1 MSKQSRNRLVG
12 IKVQSLCFFPYRNLH
27 ICVCVRVCVCVCVCV
42 CVRACVC
49 VCVCEMIYL
58 LPIVPDLQLDFHMYP
73 LFNLNNNNYVE
84 KRLSLQ

>member
-1 MSKQSRNRLVG
+1 MRVRVR
-12 IKVQSLCFFPYRNLH
+12 VRA
-27 ICVCVRVCVCVCVCV
+27 CVRVCV
-42 CVRACVC
+42 CVC

-58 LPIVPDLQLDFHMYP
+58 LPIVPDLLLEFHMYQ

>member
-27 ICVCVRVCVCVCVCV
+27 ICVCVCVCV
-42 CVRACVC
+42 CVRVC